1 MFFRD
6 IARIFAP
13 LFNFSMRKIFL
24 TIGALALSVSAL
36 FAQET
41 IGKSIFK
48 PKNARTES
56 NKGKFFIFWGY
67 NFSSY
72 AKSDIHFTG
81 PNYDFTLHDVKAA
94 DRPTKLGWVYVD
106 PGRITIPQFNFHF
119 GYYIKDNYSIS
130 LGWDHMKYVMTVP
143 QQLRISGYI
152 GDEISDP
159 GIPTGDRAGQYDNDL
174 ITVDSAML
182 TFEHTDGYNFA
193 SVGFERY
200 DDILVNRK
208 GKQVLTAESGVDVGL
223 LIPRSDVHLFKE
235 GGNHF
240 WNIAGYGASAK
251 IGVHYRFWK
260 GLYLQG
266 NFKTGWTDLYNI
278 RTTGRRGVDKATQQI
293 WFFENY
299 WALGVRF

>member
-1 MFFRD
+1 MRLLL
-6 IARIFAP
+6 P
-13 LFNFSMRKIFL
+13 NVFSADMRKIFL
-24 TIGALALSVSAL
+24 TIGALALSVWSL
-36 FAQET
+36 FAQENPE

-48 PKNARTES
+48 PKNLRTES
-56 NKGKFFIFWGY
+56 NKGKFFFFWGY

-81 PNYDFTLHDVKAA
+81 PNYDFILHDVKAG
-94 DRPTKLGWVYVD
+94 DRPTKFGSTYFD
-106 PGRITIPQFNFHF
+106 PSRLTIPQFNLHF

-130 LGWDHMKYVMTVP
+130 LGWDHMKYVVDIP
-143 QQLRISGYI
+143 QEVKITGYI
-152 GDEISDP
+152 GDEISTP
-159 GIPTGDRAGQYDNDL
+159 GIPTGNRAGQYNGEK
-174 ITVDSAML
+174 IMVDSAML

-193 SVGFERY
+193 SVGLERY
-200 DDILVNRK
+200 DDIINNRK
-208 GKQVLTAESGVDVGL
+208 GQQVLTMESGVDVGL
-223 LIPRSDVHLFKE
+223 LIPRSDVHLFGE

-251 IGVHYRFWK
+251 VGLHYRFYK

-299 WALGVRF
+299 WALGFRF

>member
-1 MFFRD
+1 
-6 IARIFAP
+6 
-13 LFNFSMRKIFL
+13 MRKIFL

>member
-1 MFFRD
+1 
-6 IARIFAP
+6 
-13 LFNFSMRKIFL
+13 MRKIFL

-251 IGVHYRFWK
+251 VGVHYRFWK

>member
-1 MFFRD
+1 MGLLL
-6 IARIFAP
+6 P
-13 LFNFSMRKIFL
+13 NVFSSDMNKIFL
-24 TIGALALSVSAL
+24 TIGALVLSVSAL
-36 FAQET
+36 FAQEVPS

-48 PKNARTES
+48 PKNLRTES
-56 NKGKFFIFWGY
+56 NKGKFFFFWGY

-72 AKSDIHFTG
+72 AKSDIHFRG

-94 DRPTKLGWVYVD
+94 DRPTKFGATYFD
-106 PGRITIPQFNFHF
+106 PGRLTIPQFNLHF

-130 LGWDHMKYVMTVP
+130 LGWDHMKYVVDIP
-143 QQLRISGYI
+143 QQVKISGYI
-152 GDEISDP
+152 GEEISNP
-159 GIPTGDRAGQYDNDL
+159 GIPTGNRAGQYNGEL

-193 SVGFERY
+193 SVGLERY
-200 DDILVNRK
+200 DDIIVNRK
-208 GKQVLTAESGVDVGL
+208 GKQVLTMESGVDLGL
-223 LIPRSDVHLFKE
+223 LIPRSDVHLFGE

-251 IGVHYRFWK
+251 VGLHYRFYK

-278 RTTGRRGVDKATQQI
+278 RTTGRRGVDKASQQI

-299 WALGVRF
+299 WALGFRF